1 MHIKK
6 SMVVFSTCVF
16 FLLAGLAQANSMR
29 CGNSFIKIGERAYL
43 VQQKCGE
50 PVSKQQVGYTIK
62 GDQRRELVI
71 EEWIYGPRDGG
82 YYYIITFIGGRVAEI
97 TSERL

>member
-1 MHIKK
+1 MHFTKR
-6 SMVVFSTCVF
+6 MVVFSACVF
-16 FLLAGLAQANSMR
+16 FLLAGLAQANSMH

-50 PVSKQQVGYTIK
+50 PISKQEIGFTINAE
-62 GDQRRELVI
+62 QRRELVI